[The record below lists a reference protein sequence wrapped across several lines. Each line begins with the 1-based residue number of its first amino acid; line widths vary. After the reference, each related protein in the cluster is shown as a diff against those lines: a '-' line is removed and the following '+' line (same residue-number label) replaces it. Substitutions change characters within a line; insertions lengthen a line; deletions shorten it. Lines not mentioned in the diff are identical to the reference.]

1 MSNLELAIAEQL
13 KALYAAFAAKIP
25 EKVFQIV
32 QEWWNCQSDNFNPSR
47 LENLFALTESL
58 VETADGYG
66 IVAREV
72 AEAARELENYVRVL
86 LEETPSSNTHLA
98 EGNLLIAHLQ
108 EVSTNSEKFQQQLPN
123 KQIEG
128 SNVLTE
134 MKHIFLI
141 EEDQNLAQ
149 DLAIQ
154 IGYFGY
160 TIHTFVHIK
169 AAIEMLTH
177 IIPAAIIMDVQFPEG
192 QLADSSFI
200 YQIENIQEEPTP
212 IIFVSSRDD
221 LPARLQAVRL
231 GGKAY
236 FTKPV
241 DVSGLIDTLDSITN
255 APTPEPYHVLIV
267 EDDRF
272 LATYYSRILKQAGMV
287 TNVVTAPVEVLNQL
301 NDFVPDLIL
310 MDLYMPNCTGLEL
323 AAVIRQ
329 QPAYVSVPIVFL
341 SAETN
346 LDKQMAAMQLGGD
359 DFLTKPIRP
368 NHLIS
373 SVSARAQ
380 RSRILRSFMI
390 RDSLTGLLN
399 HTRTK
404 EQLELEIARAARKN
418 SPLVFVLLDIDLFK
432 SVNDNYGHLVG
443 DRVLKSLSRLL
454 QQRLRKSDIIGRY
467 GGEEFA
473 IILTDTDGDSAYKV
487 MDEIRNR
494 FSQIRHQHEEETFH
508 VTFSCGLA
516 VFPDN
521 EDAVTLTSQ
530 ADKALYQ
537 AKNAGRNQVY
547 LSTPE
552 TEYPH

>member
-1 MSNLELAIAEQL
+1 MSNPELEITGQL

-25 EKVFQIV
+25 EKVARIGAAWENV
-32 QEWWNCQSDNFNPSR
+32 KA
-47 LENLFALTESL
+47 ENLKRELLQDLYGLAHTL
-58 VETADGYG
+58 VHSAQTYGYN
-66 IVAREV
+66 EV
-72 AEAARELENYVRVL
+72 AEATRQLENYVKL
-86 LEETPSSNTHLA
+86 LIEETPSSNDELTA
-98 EGNLLIAHLQ
+98 EGNLLVSHLQ
-108 EVSTNSEKFQQQLPN
+108 AVSIDPALHQ
-123 KQIEG
+123 KQAKATPIEG
-128 SNVLTE
+128 FSYVLTAT
-134 MKHIFLI
+134 KHIFLI
-141 EEDQNLAQ
+141 EEDLHLAQ
-149 DLAIQ
+149 DLAVQ

-160 TIHTFVHIK
+160 IVHHFTQIK
-169 AAIEMLTH
+169 ASIEMLSHVT
-177 IIPAAIIMDVQFPEG
+177 PSAIIMDIQFPEG
-192 QLADSSFI
+192 QLADSSII
-200 YQIENIQEEPTP
+200 YQIENVHEESTP

-236 FTKPV
+236 FNKPL

-255 APTPEPYHVLIV
+255 APTPEPYHILIV

-287 TNVVTAPVEVLNQL
+287 TNVVTAPGEVLNQL

-346 LDKQMAAMQLGGD
+346 LDKQMAAMQMGGD

-404 EQLELEIARAARKN
+404 EQLELEIARAVRKN
-418 SPLVFVLLDIDLFK
+418 SSLVFALLDLDHFK
-432 SVNDNYGHLVG
+432 LVNDNYGHLVG

-454 QQRLRKSDIIGRY
+454 QQRLRKSDVIGRY

-473 IILTDTDGDSAYKV
+473 IILPDTDAESAFKV
-487 MDEIRNR
+487 MDEIRTR
-494 FSQIRHQHEEETFH
+494 FSQIRHQDENEYFQ

-516 VFPDN
+516 AFPEN
-521 EDAVTLTSQ
+521 EDPVSLTSQ

-537 AKNAGRNQVY
+537 AKNAGRNRVV
-547 LSTPE
+547 LISRSND
-552 TEYPH
+552 

>member
-1 MSNLELAIAEQL
+1 MLNFEITEQL
-13 KALYAAFAAKIP
+13 KTFYSAYAAKIP
-25 EKVFQIV
+25 EKVSQILHCWE
-32 QEWWNCQSDNFNPSR
+32 QCRNQNFNHATLHHL
-47 LENLFALTESL
+47 LEAVISLQSSAENFGYTAL
-58 VETADGYG
+58 AG
-66 IVAREV
+66 IATQ
-72 AEAARELENYVRVL
+72 LENYVKVSL
-86 LEETPSSNTHLA
+86 DELSLSNAHLA
-98 EGNLLIAHLQ
+98 QGELLIAQLVQ
-108 EVSTNSEKFQQQLPN
+108 GSTSPEKYQNHPTNMLY
-123 KQIEG
+123 EG
-128 SNVLTE
+128 SNVLIET
-134 MKHIFLI
+134 KHIFLI
-141 EEDQNLAQ
+141 EEDPNLAQ
-149 DLAIQ
+149 DLAVQ

-160 TIHTFVHIK
+160 TVHYFGHIK
-169 AAIEMLTH
+169 AAIEKLSKIT
-177 IIPAAIIMDVQFPEG
+177 PAAIIMDIQFPEG
-192 QLADSSFI
+192 QLADSNVI
-200 YQIENIQEEPTP
+200 YQIENTYEEPTP

-241 DVSGLIDTLDSITN
+241 DVSSLIDMLDSITN
-255 APTPEPYHVLIV
+255 APTPEPYHILIV

-287 TNVVTAPVEVLNQL
+287 TNVVTSPTEVLNQL

-310 MDLYMPNCTGLEL
+310 MDLYMPNSTGLEL
-323 AAVIRQ
+323 AAIIRQ
-329 QPAYVSVPIVFL
+329 QPTYVSVPIVFL

-368 NHLIS
+368 HHLIS

-418 SPLVFVLLDIDLFK
+418 SPLVFVLLDIDHFK
-432 SVNDNYGHLVG
+432 LVNDNYGHLVG

-473 IILTDTDGDSAYKV
+473 IILTDTEGDAAFKV

-494 FSQIRHQHEEETFH
+494 FSQIRHQYEDAYFQ

-537 AKNAGRNQVY
+537 AKNGGRNRVF
-547 LSTPE
+547 LSTPQ
-552 TEYPH
+552 TEYPK